1 MNLDFY
7 IDFIKVKHGNQTRK
21 HGTPYYL
28 HPVSV
33 SACLAKKGFTRDYLI
48 AALFHDLL
56 EDTNTTYDEILH
68 ISSPEIAE
76 AVRLVT
82 KEDGYDM
89 KEYIDRIKQNDIARI
104 VKLADRWHNL
114 LEATQASPKYQKK
127 YIKETEDWY
136 LDLAKDTI
144 FEEDINNVLQTL
156 KTHYHDND
164 ELSVN

>member
-56 EDTNTTYDEILH
+56 EDTDTTYEEILH

-89 KEYIDRIKQNDIARI
+89 KEYIERIKQNPIARM

-114 LEATQASPKYQKK
+114 LEATQASPKFQKK

-156 KTHYHDND
+156 KTHYNDND